1 MRRVRVFLA
10 GILAVFLAGC
20 VNDRPARST
29 SLIDRVRG
37 IGGPS
42 GPDAVFI
49 EYTNVERPAGDSAMN
64 RQIWSQVDELIIPA
78 ETRALLAENGLRCGV
93 VGSLLPS
100 ELEAMLQNPRSAL
113 GARQRRLY
121 VNNSAPI
128 VVAGPV
134 AQADY
139 RVRPTV
145 ESKETTARFEQ
156 AKFVMNF
163 TPVHGDGGRVSL
175 KCVPEVEYNDK
186 KRWTPIGA
194 AGEAWA
200 EQKPLE
206 RYQSLSFDVTLS
218 PREFLVIGA
227 DFNRGDWLGNQ
238 MFTDTRGNLK
248 VQRLL
253 IIRTGHLATVD
264 TNRPLKTA
272 SKDEV
277 IPLASQ
283 AEISAVRGS
292 GP

>member
-1 MRRVRVFLA
+1 MLA
-10 GILAVFLAGC
+10 LSLAGC
-20 VNDRPARST
+20 LNDRPARST

-49 EYTNVERPAGDSAMN
+49 EYTHVERPAGDSAMN
-64 RQIWSQVDELIIPA
+64 RQIWSQVDELVIPA

-93 VGSLLPS
+93 VGGLLPS
-100 ELEAMLQNPRSAL
+100 ELESMLQNPRSPL
-113 GARQRRLY
+113 GSRQRRLY

-128 VVAGPV
+128 VVGGPV
-134 AQADY
+134 AQAEY
-139 RVRPTV
+139 RVRPTL
-145 ESKETTARFEQ
+145 ESKETTIRFEQ

-163 TPVHGDGGRVSL
+163 TPAHGDSGRLSL
-175 KCVPEVEYNDK
+175 KCVPEVEYNDR

-200 EQKPLE
+200 DQKPVE
-206 RYQSLSFDVTLS
+206 RYPALAFEVSLS

-227 DFNRGDWLGNQ
+227 DFSRGNWLGNQ
-238 MFTDTRGNLK
+238 MFTDNPASQK

-253 IIRTGHLATVD
+253 IIRAGHVASAD
-264 TNRPLKTA
+264 SNRPPKTP

-277 IPLASQ
+277 VPLASQ
-283 AEISAVRGS
+283 AEVSAARGS
-292 GP
+292 RP